1 MQNWKE
7 REKLHDN
14 KSALWFGFKVS
25 GGDLLLEWDE
35 AILWRICYWSNWFI
49 QECPSPLS
57 SCFFV
62 SFNPKKLLSSAAL
75 MSDPVNIHLKTAVFF
90 PPLNWAIWREAN
102 NHPEAIPT
110 QQMWCMFTY

>member
-90 PPLNWAIWREAN
+90 PP
-102 NHPEAIPT
+102 T
-110 QQMWCMFTY
+110 QLSDLKGS